1 MHHYRSLVLGVGLAC
16 ASLTSFGQTVIGMS
30 NSNATDKYRSMLQEA
45 ANAYTSS
52 KPNIKLEAMNAQDD
66 WGKQQG
72 HIKDLIDRKVAA
84 IIVLPVKNK
93 TEPLT
98 EAARKAGVPI
108 VYVNQRPA
116 EAMGNGA
123 AYVGSDETMAGR
135 LQAEQLV
142 KKSGGKGEVFILKG
156 EAEHDAT
163 INRTK
168 GFKAVIAA
176 RPDLKVIG
184 EEVGNWKRSEGK
196 RLTADVLKKH
206 PSVTAIVANN
216 DEMAVGAIDALA
228 EAGVPKG
235 KVLVFGVDATAEALA
250 SVKDGSMAAT
260 VLQNARGQ
268 GRGAIDLALKMAAK
282 ENAPKELM
290 IPFELVTLE
299 NIQRYAGK

>member
-1 MHHYRSLVLGVGLAC
+1 MNHYRSLVLGVSLAC

-30 NSNATDKYRSMLQEA
+30 NSNANDKYRNMLQEA
-45 ANAYTSS
+45 ANAYINS
-52 KPNIKLEAMNAQDD
+52 KPNIKLEALNAQDD
-66 WGKQQG
+66 WGKQQEQ
-72 HIKDLIDRKVAA
+72 IKGLIDRKVAA
-84 IIVLPVKNK
+84 IVVLPVKNK
-93 TEPLT
+93 TDSLT
-98 EAARKAGVPI
+98 TAARNAGIPI

-116 EAMGNGA
+116 EAMGDGA

-176 RPDLKVIG
+176 RPDLKVVG

-196 RLTADVLKKH
+196 RLTVEAMKKH
-206 PSVTAIVANN
+206 PNLTAIVANN
-216 DEMAVGAIDALA
+216 DEMAVGALDALT

-235 KVLVFGVDATAEALA
+235 KVLIFGVDATVEALDA
-250 SVKDGSMAAT
+250 VKDGGMAAT

-268 GRGAIDLALKMAAK
+268 GRGAIDLAMKMSEK
-282 ENAPKELM
+282 KSAPKELM
-290 IPFELVTLE
+290 IPFELVTQE
-299 NIQRYAGK
+299 NIQRYSK